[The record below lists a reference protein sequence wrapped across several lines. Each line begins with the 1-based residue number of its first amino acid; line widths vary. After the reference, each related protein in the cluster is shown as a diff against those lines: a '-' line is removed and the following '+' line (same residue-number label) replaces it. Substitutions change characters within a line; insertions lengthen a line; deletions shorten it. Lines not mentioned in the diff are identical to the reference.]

1 MRHASKLALYPW
13 HSDIGSLGCG
23 VFLASAKLG
32 RRTSGRRRSKSA
44 VRTAQKAP
52 PTPVM
57 TACSYVRVNTKE
69 GWPPRPWAGTIL
81 GVYDERRNVG
91 GRTERSAVDDMTP
104 LAAPSRSGRRVRPLL
119 LAMSLFALLFLT
131 GCSQELVAQIKRL
144 GFPPPAS
151 DRSPH
156 ILNLWIGT
164 WIAALA
170 VGFIMW
176 GLILW
181 AANRYKTRHAK
192 MPRQNRYNLPMEIF
206 YTIAPFIIIAVLFYY
221 TVLAQNAV
229 QKKVANPEVTIDV
242 VGQKWSWTFNYKA
255 ADNPAVGQDV
265 WEAGT
270 INKTPDLYLPAH
282 KLIQFNLSSPD
293 VIHSFWV
300 PSFYEKLDV
309 IPGRH
314 NSLQMTPTAE
324 GVFAGK
330 CAELC
335 GTYHSA
341 MLFNVHVVNENDY
354 NNYLKSLVAKGQ
366 IGEAKGPA
374 QANAPA
380 KTGSEEGTR

>member
-1 MRHASKLALYPW
+1 VPAATV
-13 HSDIGSLGCG
+13 G
-23 VFLASAKLG
+23 
-32 RRTSGRRRSKSA
+32 
-44 VRTAQKAP
+44 
-52 PTPVM
+52 
-57 TACSYVRVNTKE
+57 
-69 GWPPRPWAGTIL
+69 GTIL

-104 LAAPSRSGRRVRPLL
+104 LAAPTRSGRRVRPFL

-206 YTIAPFIIIAVLFYY
+206 YTIAPFIVIAVLFYY

-270 INKTPDLYLPAH
+270 INKTPDLFLPAG

-374 QANAPA
+374 KANAPA
-380 KTGSEEGTR
+380 RSSEEGTR

>member
-1 MRHASKLALYPW
+1 MKMLT
-13 HSDIGSLGCG
+13 
-23 VFLASAKLG
+23 G
-32 RRTSGRRRSKSA
+32 RQRAIRR
-44 VRTAQKAP
+44 
-52 PTPVM
+52 
-57 TACSYVRVNTKE
+57 
-69 GWPPRPWAGTIL
+69 L
-81 GVYDERRNVG
+81 
-91 GRTERSAVDDMTP
+91 
-104 LAAPSRSGRRVRPLL
+104 RPLVL
-119 LAMSLFALLFLT
+119 SLSLFGLLFLT
-131 GCSQELVAQIKRL
+131 GCSAELTAQIKRL

-151 DRSPH
+151 DRSPY

-164 WIAALA
+164 WIAAFA
-170 VGFIMW
+170 VGILVW
-176 GLILW
+176 ALILW
-181 AANRYKTRHAK
+181 AANRYKTKHAK
-192 MPRQNRYNLPMEIF
+192 LPNQNRYNLPMEIF
-206 YTIAPFIIIAVLFYY
+206 YTIAPFIVIAVLFYY

-229 QKKVANPEVTIDV
+229 QKKVADPEVTIDV

-255 ADNPAVGQDV
+255 ADNPAVGQNV

-270 INKTPDLYLPAH
+270 INKTPDLYVPIG

-341 MLFNVHVVNENDY
+341 MLFNVHVVSENDY
-354 NNYLKSLVAKGQ
+354 NSYLKSLIAKGQ
-366 IGEAKGPA
+366 VGEAKGPA
-374 QANAPA
+374 LANSPV

>member
-1 MRHASKLALYPW
+1 M
-13 HSDIGSLGCG
+13 G
-23 VFLASAKLG
+23 
-32 RRTSGRRRSKSA
+32 
-44 VRTAQKAP
+44 QAP
-52 PTPVM
+52 L
-57 TACSYVRVNTKE
+57 
-69 GWPPRPWAGTIL
+69 L
-81 GVYDERRNVG
+81 GVYRSDERRNVG
-91 GRTERSAVDDMTP
+91 GRAERSAVDDMKV
-104 LAAPSRSGRRVRPLL
+104 LRGRRRVIGRLRPALL
-119 LAMSLFALLFLT
+119 GLSLFGLLFLT
-131 GCSQELVAQIKRL
+131 GCSAELTAQIKRL

-151 DRSPH
+151 DRSPY

-164 WIAALA
+164 WIAAIA
-170 VGFIMW
+170 VGVLVWI
-176 GLILW
+176 LILW
-181 AANRYKTRHAK
+181 AANRYKTKHAR
-192 MPRQNRYNLPMEIF
+192 MPKQNRYNLPMEIF

-229 QKKVANPEVTIDV
+229 QRKVADPEVTIDV

-270 INKTPDLYLPAH
+270 INKTPDLYLPVG

-314 NSLQMTPTAE
+314 NILQMRPTTE
-324 GVFAGK
+324 GVLAGK

-341 MLFNVHVVNENDY
+341 MLFNVHVVSENEY
-354 NNYLKSLVAKGQ
+354 NTYLKSLVAKGQ
-366 IGEAKGPA
+366 IGEARGPA
-374 QANAPA
+374 LANSPV

>member
-1 MRHASKLALYPW
+1 M
-13 HSDIGSLGCG
+13 
-23 VFLASAKLG
+23 F
-32 RRTSGRRRSKSA
+32 
-44 VRTAQKAP
+44 
-52 PTPVM
+52 
-57 TACSYVRVNTKE
+57 
-69 GWPPRPWAGTIL
+69 
-81 GVYDERRNVG
+81 
-91 GRTERSAVDDMTP
+91 
-104 LAAPSRSGRRVRPLL
+104 APSCWPCRCSP
-119 LAMSLFALLFLT
+119 LLFLT
-131 GCSQELVAQIKRL
+131 GCSPELVAQIKRL

-151 DRSPH
+151 DRSPF

-164 WIAALA
+164 WIAAFA
-170 VGFIMW
+170 VGFLVW

-229 QKKVANPEVTIDV
+229 LEKKLDPEVTLTSSARN
-242 VGQKWSWTFNYKA
+242 GHGRSTTRPPTTQQSAKTSGK
-255 ADNPAVGQDV
+255 PARSTRPPISTSRSD
-265 WEAGT
+265 
-270 INKTPDLYLPAH
+270 

-314 NSLQMTPTAE
+314 NSLQMTPTTE
-324 GVFAGK
+324 GLFPGK

-341 MLFNVHVVNENDY
+341 MLFNVHVVSENDY

-380 KTGSEEGTR
+380 KTGAEEGTR

>member
-1 MRHASKLALYPW
+1 MIGAS
-13 HSDIGSLGCG
+13 
-23 VFLASAKLG
+23 
-32 RRTSGRRRSKSA
+32 T
-44 VRTAQKAP
+44 
-52 PTPVM
+52 
-57 TACSYVRVNTKE
+57 YVRVNSNDK
-69 GWPPRPWAGTIL
+69 GGCSRIGQAPLL
-81 GVYDERRNVG
+81 GVYRSDEGRNVG
-91 GRTERSAVDDMTP
+91 GRAERSAMDDMKVLT
-104 LAAPSRSGRRVRPLL
+104 GRRRAIRRLRTLVLSL
-119 LAMSLFALLFLT
+119 SLFGLLFLT
-131 GCSQELVAQIKRL
+131 GCSAELTAQIKRL

-151 DRSPH
+151 DRSPD

-164 WIAALA
+164 WIAAFA
-170 VGFIMW
+170 VGILVW
-176 GLILW
+176 ALILW

-192 MPRQNRYNLPMEIF
+192 LPNQNRYNLPMEIF
-206 YTIAPFIIIAVLFYY
+206 YTIAPFIVIAVLFYY

-229 QKKVANPEVTIDV
+229 QKKVADPEVTIDV

-255 ADNPAVGQDV
+255 ADNPAVGQNV

-270 INKTPDLYLPAH
+270 INKTPDLYVPVG

-324 GVFAGK
+324 GVFPGK

-341 MLFNVHVVNENDY
+341 MLFNVHVVSENDY
-354 NNYLKSLVAKGQ
+354 NSYLKSLIAKGQ
-366 IGEAKGPA
+366 VGEAKGPA
-374 QANAPA
+374 LANTPV

>member
-1 MRHASKLALYPW
+1 VVAR
-13 HSDIGSLGCG
+13 
-23 VFLASAKLG
+23 AKGGHDTHDMYL
-32 RRTSGRRRSKSA
+32 S
-44 VRTAQKAP
+44 
-52 PTPVM
+52 
-57 TACSYVRVNTKE
+57 
-69 GWPPRPWAGTIL
+69 
-81 GVYDERRNVG
+81 DERRNVG
-91 GRTERSAVDDMTP
+91 GRTERP
-104 LAAPSRSGRRVRPLL
+104 APENVTLPRPRSGRRLRSALL
-119 LAMSLFALLFLT
+119 GLSILSPLFLT
-131 GCSQELVAQIKRL
+131 GCSEELVAQIKRL

-151 DRSPH
+151 DRSPY
-156 ILNLWIGT
+156 ILNLWIGS
-164 WIAALA
+164 WIAAFA
-170 VGFIMW
+170 VGFIVW

-181 AANRYKTRHAK
+181 ASNRYKTKHSK

-206 YTIAPFIIIAVLFYY
+206 YTIAPFIIIGVLFYY

-229 QKKVANPEVTIDV
+229 TKKVADPEVTIDV

-255 ADNPAVGQDV
+255 ADNPAVGSDV

-270 INKTPDLYLPAH
+270 INKTPDLYLPVG

-314 NSLQMTPTAE
+314 NSLQMKPTAE
-324 GVFAGK
+324 GIYAGK

-341 MLFNVHVVNENDY
+341 MLFNVHVVSEADY

-366 IGEAKGPA
+366 TGEAKGPA
-374 QANAPA
+374 LANSPVR
-380 KTGSEEGTR
+380 TGSEEGTR

>member
-1 MRHASKLALYPW
+1 ML
-13 HSDIGSLGCG
+13 SL
-23 VFLASAKLG
+23 
-32 RRTSGRRRSKSA
+32 
-44 VRTAQKAP
+44 
-52 PTPVM
+52 
-57 TACSYVRVNTKE
+57 
-69 GWPPRPWAGTIL
+69 
-81 GVYDERRNVG
+81 
-91 GRTERSAVDDMTP
+91 
-104 LAAPSRSGRRVRPLL
+104 
-119 LAMSLFALLFLT
+119 SLFGLLFLT
-131 GCSQELVAQIKRL
+131 GCSAELTAQIKRL

-151 DRSPH
+151 DRSPD

-164 WIAALA
+164 WIAAFA
-170 VGFIMW
+170 VGILVW
-176 GLILW
+176 ALILW
-181 AANRYKTRHAK
+181 AANRYKTKHAK
-192 MPRQNRYNLPMEIF
+192 LPKQNRYNLPMEIF
-206 YTIAPFIIIAVLFYY
+206 YTIAPFIVIACSSTTRFWLR
-221 TVLAQNAV
+221 TRCRRRWPIL
-229 QKKVANPEVTIDV
+229 EVTIDV

-270 INKTPDLYLPAH
+270 INKTPDLYLPVG

-314 NSLQMTPTAE
+314 NNFQMTPTAE

-341 MLFNVHVVNENDY
+341 MLFNVHVVSENDY
-354 NNYLKSLVAKGQ
+354 NAYLKSLVAKGQ
-366 IGEAKGPA
+366 VGEAKGPA
-374 QANAPA
+374 LANAPA